1 MKITFKAQ
9 HPHNKFVAEDDRGR
23 TYLLGEMTA
32 QVLLND
38 EGLTLLLTKESL
50 IQKIKKILKEELECQ

>member
-9 HPHNKFVAEDDRGR
+9 HPHNKFVTEDDRGR